1 MIRVI
6 ELGPDRRP
14 ETAARSPDRRKGG
27 DTVSPASMELLRK
40 QALLYYDGM
49 TIQSTSELNGYA
61 QIFGDS
67 VPEL

>member
-1 MIRVI
+1 MSREI

-14 ETAARSPDRRKGG
+14 EAAARSPDRRKGG
-27 DTVSPASMELLRK
+27 DTVSWMELLRK
-40 QALLYYDGM
+40 QAFLYYDGM
-49 TIQSTSELNGYA
+49 PIQSISELNGYA